1 MRNARGLS
9 EGKKE
14 SPHTE
19 ENRKRGYE
27 SKFTG
32 EMVARSPTK
41 RKEIMILLFY
51 SFLTVNLV
59 ASAIFMCV
67 WLFQLTK
74 ELVKIK

>member
-51 SFLTVNLV
+51 SFLTVYVCLAV
-59 ASAIFMCV
+59 SAH
-67 WLFQLTK
+67 K
-74 ELVKIK
+74 RAGKNKIVNS